1 MKRSDKALQITS
13 ENCKP
18 RDKAYLLQYEEALKG
33 DALRDSIVVHI
44 KSRDGLVLK
53 GRLYKKQKNKPKA
66 VIIAVH
72 GFHSGGLRD
81 MGRFADMYAK
91 NGFDYLIISQR
102 SHMDS
107 EGKYLT
113 FGAKESI
120 DVLDWINIVRKI
132 YTPDIPFILHGV
144 SMGAATVLI
153 AARKYEKCDDN
164 DKPNIICC
172 IADSPYDDIIAQAR
186 YLLGHRKR
194 ITKCIAIGLFKA
206 NMRLRAKAHVCDAS
220 PIAAVSD
227 MKLPVLFVHGKSD
240 KYVTPENSLRLYNA
254 CSSDI
259 KDIELVDGAG
269 HACSY
274 VEHPEQ
280 YEMKFAAFVDKIL
293 K

>member
-1 MKRSDKALQITS
+1 MKRSDKALHITS

-18 RDKAYLLQYEEALKG
+18 RDKAYLLQYEQALCDG
-33 DALRDSIVVHI
+33 ALNDPIVVHI
-44 KSRDGLVLK
+44 KSKDDLVLK
-53 GRLYKKQKNKPKA
+53 GRLYKKQMNKPRA
-66 VIIAVH
+66 VVIAVH

-132 YTPDIPFILHGV
+132 YTSDIPIILHGV

-153 AARKYEKCDDN
+153 AAGKYEKFDESN
-164 DKPNIICC
+164 KPKIICC
-172 IADSPYDDIIAQAR
+172 IADSSYDDIIAQAR
-186 YLLGHRKR
+186 YLLGPRNR
-194 ITKCIAIGLFKA
+194 ITKRIAIGLFKA
-206 NMRLRAKAHVCDAS
+206 NMRLRAKTHVRDAS
-220 PIAAVSD
+220 PIVAVSN
-227 MKLPVLFVHGKSD
+227 MKLPVLFIHGKSD
-240 KYVTPENSLRLYNA
+240 KYVTPENSLRLYNV

-259 KDIELVDGAG
+259 KDIMLVDGAG

-280 YEMKFAAFVDKIL
+280 YEMKFVAFVDTLL